1 MKERERTIMNRYQR
15 NITIALIIATFLAAI
30 EVTVISTAMPVI
42 TMDLGG
48 LDLISW
54 VFAIYLLTY
63 AVMTPIFGKLADLFG
78 RKKIF
83 ITGATLF
90 LIGSAL
96 CGLSQS
102 MEQLIL
108 FRALQ
113 GIGAGA
119 LMPMTFTIVGDVFK
133 YEQRAKVQAIIG
145 SIWGIAGIFGPL
157 VGGFFVDYFTWNWI
171 FYINIPFGLVSM
183 FLIGK
188 YLEEKIE
195 KKKRSIDYG
204 GAVTF
209 IVGATALLYA
219 LLSGGNEI
227 AWNDS
232 MMIVLFGI
240 AFVFLLIFIIVQLKV
255 KEPMVPFHLFKNR
268 HLLIVNL
275 SGLLL
280 GAILIGLT
288 AYLPLWVQ
296 GVLLLAATA
305 SGLTLIPM
313 SLGWPLGAFIS
324 GRLIVRI
331 GTKPISLVGV
341 ILIAFG
347 TIALSFITSSTSNV
361 MLVIIMFFI
370 GLGFGLSFTVFT
382 VIVQSSVDWNNRGAA
397 SSSNAFLRTLGQT
410 LGIAVLGAVL
420 NHHIGGHTNNGTN
433 VAPELLAAGLHSVF
447 IILAVIATVCV
458 LLVAVFLPKEKP
470 EYAEEQSS

>member
-1 MKERERTIMNRYQR
+1 MNRYQR

-30 EVTVISTAMPVI
+30 EVTVISTAVPGI
-42 TMDLGG
+42 TRDLGG
-48 LDLISW
+48 IDLISW

-83 ITGATLF
+83 ITGTILF
-90 LIGSAL
+90 LIGSGL
-96 CGLSQS
+96 CGLSQT
-102 MEQLIL
+102 MEQLIM
-108 FRALQ
+108 FRAIQ

-119 LMPMTFTIVGDVFK
+119 LMPMTFTIVGDIFK
-133 YEQRAKVQAIIG
+133 YEQRARVQAIIG

-183 FLIGK
+183 YLIGK

-195 KKKRSIDYG
+195 KRKRSIDFG
-204 GAVTF
+204 GAFTF
-209 IVGATALLYA
+209 IVGTSALLYA
-219 LLSGGNEI
+219 LLSGGTEI

-232 MMIVLFGI
+232 MMFILFAV
-240 AFVFLLIFIIVQLKV
+240 AFAFLFIFAIIQLKV
-255 KEPMVPFHLFKNR
+255 KEPMLPFHLLKNR

-296 GVLLLAATA
+296 GVLLLAATS

-313 SLGWPLGAFIS
+313 SLGWPLGAYVSGKFIVK
-324 GRLIVRI
+324 L
-331 GTKPISLVGV
+331 GTKPISLTGV
-341 ILIAFG
+341 ILIALGSF
-347 TIALSFITSSTSNV
+347 ALTFITGTTPNFILIV
-361 MLVIIMFFI
+361 IMFFI

-382 VIVQSSVDWNNRGAA
+382 VIVQSSVEWNHRGTA

-420 NHHIGGHTNNGTN
+420 NQHIGGHTNNGTD
-433 VAPELLAAGLHSVF
+433 VAPDILAAGLHSVF
-447 IILAVIATVCV
+447 IILAIIATLCV
-458 LLVAVFLPKEKP
+458 ILVASFLPKEKP
-470 EYAEEQSS
+470 EHAESTSSS

>member
-1 MKERERTIMNRYQR
+1 MNQYQR
-15 NITIALIIATFLAAI
+15 NITIALVIATFLAAI

-42 TMDLGG
+42 TKDLGG

-108 FRALQ
+108 FRAIQ

-133 YEQRAKVQAIIG
+133 YEQRAKAQAIIG

-157 VGGFFVDYFTWNWI
+157 VGGFFVDYLTWNWI
-171 FYINIPFGLVSM
+171 FYINIPFGLIAM
-183 FLIGK
+183 YLIWK

-195 KKKRSIDYG
+195 KRKRSIDYG
-204 GAVTF
+204 GAITF
-209 IVGATALLYA
+209 IIGTTALLYA

-227 AWNDS
+227 AWNEPL
-232 MMIVLFGI
+232 MFTLFGI
-240 AFVFLLIFIIVQLKV
+240 AFVFLSIFIIFQLKV
-255 KEPMVPFHLFKNR
+255 TEPMLPFQLFRNR

-296 GVLLLAATA
+296 GVLLLAATS

-313 SLGWPLGAFIS
+313 SLGWPIGAFFS
-324 GRLIVRI
+324 GRFIVKL
-331 GTKPISLVGV
+331 GTKPISLAGV
-341 ILIAFG
+341 ILIALG
-347 TIALSFITSSTSNV
+347 TTALAFISSETSNFL
-361 MLVIIMFFI
+361 LVTIMFFI
-370 GLGFGLSFTVFT
+370 GLGFGLSFTIFT

-397 SSSNAFLRTLGQT
+397 ASSNAFLRTLGQT

-420 NHHIGGHTNNGTN
+420 NQHIGGQTNNGTD
-433 VAPELLAAGLHSVF
+433 VAPEVLGAGLHSVF
-447 IILAVIATVCV
+447 MILAMIAVICV
-458 LLVAVFLPKEKP
+458 ILVATFLPKEQPK
-470 EYAEEQSS
+470 YAQEQSS

>member
-1 MKERERTIMNRYQR
+1 MDRYQR

-42 TMDLGG
+42 TKDLGG

-90 LIGSAL
+90 LVGSAL

-102 MEQLIL
+102 MEQLIAY
-108 FRALQ
+108 RAIQ

-133 YEQRAKVQAIIG
+133 YEDRAKAQAIIG

-171 FYINIPFGLVSM
+171 FYINIPFGLISM
-183 FLIGK
+183 YLIWK

-195 KKKRSIDYG
+195 KRKRKIDYG
-204 GAVTF
+204 GALTF
-209 IVGATALLYA
+209 IIGTTALLYA

-227 AWNDS
+227 AWNDTL
-232 MMIVLFGI
+232 MFGLFAI
-240 AFVFLLIFIIVQLKV
+240 AFVFLFIFIIVQLKV
-255 KEPMVPFHLFKNR
+255 AEPMIPFHLFKNR

-275 SGLLL
+275 SGFLL

-296 GVLLLAATA
+296 GVLLMAATS

-313 SLGWPLGAFIS
+313 SIGWPIGAFFS
-324 GRLIVRI
+324 GRFLVKL
-331 GTKPISLVGV
+331 GTKPLSLAGV
-341 ILIAFG
+341 TLIAFG
-347 TIALSFITSSTSNV
+347 TFALAFINSATSNV
-361 MLVIIMFFI
+361 ILVIIMFII

-382 VIVQSSVDWNNRGAA
+382 VIVQSSVDWNNRGTAA
-397 SSSNAFLRTLGQT
+397 SSNAFLRTLGQT

-420 NHHIGGHTNNGTN
+420 NQHIGGHTNNGTN
-433 VAPELLAAGLHSVF
+433 VAPEILAEGLHSVF
-447 IILAVIATVCV
+447 ILLAIIATICV
-458 LLVAVFLPKEKP
+458 LLVASMLPKEQP
-470 EYAEEQSS
+470 EYAEKQSS

>member
-1 MKERERTIMNRYQR
+1 MDRYQR

-42 TMDLGG
+42 TKDLGG

-90 LIGSAL
+90 LVGSAL

-102 MEQLIL
+102 MEQLIAY
-108 FRALQ
+108 RAIQ

-133 YEQRAKVQAIIG
+133 YEDRAKAQAIIG

-171 FYINIPFGLVSM
+171 FYINIPFGLISM
-183 FLIGK
+183 YLIWK

-195 KKKRSIDYG
+195 KRKRKIDFG
-204 GAVTF
+204 GALTF
-209 IVGATALLYA
+209 IIGTTALLYA

-227 AWNDS
+227 AWNDTL
-232 MMIVLFGI
+232 MFGLFAI
-240 AFVFLLIFIIVQLKV
+240 AFVFLFIFTVVQLKV
-255 KEPMVPFHLFKNR
+255 SEPMIPFHLFKNR

-275 SGLLL
+275 SGFLL

-296 GVLLLAATA
+296 GVLLMAATS

-313 SLGWPLGAFIS
+313 SIGWPIGAFFS
-324 GRLIVRI
+324 GRFIVKL
-331 GTKPISLVGV
+331 GTKPLSLAGV

-347 TIALSFITSSTSNV
+347 TFALAFINSTTSNV
-361 MLVIIMFFI
+361 VLVLIMLII

-382 VIVQSSVDWNNRGAA
+382 VIVQSSVDWNNRGTAA
-397 SSSNAFLRTLGQT
+397 SSNAFLRTLGQT

-420 NHHIGGHTNNGTN
+420 NQHIGGHTNNGTN
-433 VAPELLAAGLHSVF
+433 VAPEILAKGLHSVF
-447 IILAVIATVCV
+447 ILLAIIAIICV
-458 LLVAVFLPKEKP
+458 LLVASLLPKEQP
-470 EYAEEQSS
+470 EFADKHPS

>member
-1 MKERERTIMNRYQR
+1 MSRYQR

-30 EVTVISTAMPVI
+30 EVTVISTAMPGI
-42 TMDLGG
+42 TKDLGG

-83 ITGATLF
+83 ITGASLF

-96 CGLSQS
+96 CGLAQS

-108 FRALQ
+108 FRAVQ
-113 GIGAGA
+113 GVGAGA

-133 YEQRAKVQAIIG
+133 YEERAKVQAIIG
-145 SIWGIAGIFGPL
+145 SIWGIAGVFGPL
-157 VGGFFVDYFTWNWI
+157 VGGFFVDYLTWHWI
-171 FYINIPFGLVSM
+171 FYINIPFGLISM

-188 YLEEKIE
+188 YLEESIE
-195 KKKRSIDYG
+195 KRKRSIDYG
-204 GAVTF
+204 GAITF
-209 IVGATALLYA
+209 IIGTTALLYA

-227 AWNDS
+227 AWNDDI
-232 MMIVLFGI
+232 MFVLFGI
-240 AFVFLLIFIIVQLKV
+240 AFAFLFIFIIIQLRV
-255 KEPMVPFHLFKNR
+255 PEPMIPFLLFKNR

-296 GVLLLAATA
+296 GVLLLAATS

-313 SLGWPLGAFIS
+313 SVGWPLGAFFS
-324 GRLIVRI
+324 GRYIVKLGI
-331 GTKPISLVGV
+331 KPISLAGV
-341 ILIAFG
+341 ILIALG
-347 TIALSFITSSTSNV
+347 TIALAFITSSTAN
-361 MLVIIMFFI
+361 LILIIIMFFI

-382 VIVQSSVDWNNRGAA
+382 VIVQSSVDWSHRGTAA
-397 SSSNAFLRTLGQT
+397 SSNALLRTLGQT
-410 LGIAVLGAVL
+410 LGIAILGAVL
-420 NHHIGGHTNNGTN
+420 NQYIGGHINNGAD
-433 VAPELLAAGLHSVF
+433 VAPEILAAGLHSVF
-447 IILAVIATVCV
+447 IILAIIATLCAF
-458 LLVAVFLPKEKP
+458 LVAGFLPKEQP
-470 EYAEEQSS
+470 EYANKS

>member
-1 MKERERTIMNRYQR
+1 MNRYQR

-42 TMDLGG
+42 TSDLGG

-113 GIGAGA
+113 GVGAGA

-157 VGGFFVDYFTWNWI
+157 VGGFFVDYLTWNWI
-171 FYINIPFGLVSM
+171 FYINIPFGLISM
-183 FLIGK
+183 HLIGK

-195 KKKRSIDYG
+195 KRKRSIDYG
-204 GAVTF
+204 GAITF
-209 IVGATALLYA
+209 IIGASALLYA

-232 MMIVLFGI
+232 IMIVLFGV
-240 AFVFLLIFIIVQLKV
+240 AFVFLFIFIIVQLKV

-324 GRLIVRI
+324 GRIIVRV

-341 ILIAFG
+341 ILIALG
-347 TIALSFITSSTSNV
+347 TFALTFITSTTSNV
-361 MLVIIMFFI
+361 FLVIVMFFI

-397 SSSNAFLRTLGQT
+397 ASSNAFLRTLGQT

-420 NHHIGGHTNNGTN
+420 NQHIGGHTNNGTN

-447 IILAVIATVCV
+447 IILAVIATVCAI
-458 LLVAVFLPKEKP
+458 LVATFLPKEQPK
-470 EYAEEQSS
+470 YAKEQSS

>member
-1 MKERERTIMNRYQR
+1 MDRYQR

-42 TMDLGG
+42 TKDLGG

-90 LIGSAL
+90 LVGSAL

-102 MEQLIL
+102 MEQLIAY
-108 FRALQ
+108 RAIQ

-133 YEQRAKVQAIIG
+133 YEDRAKAQAIIG

-171 FYINIPFGLVSM
+171 FYVNIPFGLVSM
-183 FLIGK
+183 FLIWK

-195 KKKRSIDYG
+195 KRKRKIDYG

-209 IVGATALLYA
+209 IIGTTALLYA

-227 AWNDS
+227 AWNDPL
-232 MMIVLFGI
+232 MFGLFVI
-240 AFVFLLIFIIVQLKV
+240 AFVFLFVFTIVQLKV
-255 KEPMVPFHLFKNR
+255 AEPMIPFQLFKNR

-275 SGLLL
+275 SGFLL

-296 GVLLLAATA
+296 GVLLLAATS

-313 SLGWPLGAFIS
+313 SIGWPIGAFFS
-324 GRLIVRI
+324 GRFIVRL
-331 GTKPISLVGV
+331 GTKPLSLAGV

-347 TIALSFITSSTSNV
+347 TIALAFINSVTSNV
-361 MLVIIMFFI
+361 VLVLIMLII

-382 VIVQSSVDWNNRGAA
+382 VIVQSSVDWNNRGTAA
-397 SSSNAFLRTLGQT
+397 SSNAFLRTLGQT

-420 NHHIGGHTNNGTN
+420 NQHIGGHTNNGTN
-433 VAPELLAAGLHSVF
+433 VAPEILANGLHSVF
-447 IILAVIATVCV
+447 ILLAIIATICV
-458 LLVAVFLPKEKP
+458 LLVASLLPKEQP
-470 EYAEEQSS
+470 EFANKQSS

>member
-1 MKERERTIMNRYQR
+1 MDRYQR
-15 NITIALIIATFLAAI
+15 NIIIALIIATFLAAI

-42 TMDLGG
+42 TKDLGG

-83 ITGATLF
+83 ITGATIF
-90 LIGSAL
+90 LLGSAL

-102 MEQLIL
+102 MEQLIF

-133 YEQRAKVQAIIG
+133 YEQRARAQAIIG
-145 SIWGIAGIFGPL
+145 SIWGVAGIFGPL
-157 VGGFFVDYFTWNWI
+157 VGGFFVDFFTWHWI

-183 FLIGK
+183 YLISK
-188 YLEEKIE
+188 YLKETIE

-204 GAVTF
+204 GAITF
-209 IVGATALLYA
+209 IIGTTALLYA

-227 AWNDS
+227 NWNDS
-232 MMIVLFGI
+232 IMFTLFGT
-240 AFVFLLIFIIVQLKV
+240 AFVFLVVFVMIQLRV
-255 KEPMVPFHLFKNR
+255 TEPMLPFHLFTNR

-280 GAILIGLT
+280 GSILIGLT

-296 GVLLLAATA
+296 GVLLLPATS

-313 SLGWPLGAFIS
+313 SLAWPLGAFFS
-324 GRLIVRI
+324 GRFIVKL
-331 GTKPISLVGV
+331 GTKPISLAGV
-341 ILIAFG
+341 ILIALGSF
-347 TIALSFITSSTSNV
+347 ALTFITELTSN
-361 MLVIIMFFI
+361 LFLIIIMIVI

-397 SSSNAFLRTLGQT
+397 ASSNAFLRTLGQT

-420 NHHIGGHTNNGTN
+420 NQHIGGHTNNGTD
-433 VAPELLAAGLHSVF
+433 VAPDLLAAGLHSVF
-447 IILAVIATVCV
+447 IILAVVATVCV
-458 LLVAVFLPKEKP
+458 LLVASFLPKEQP
-470 EYAEEQSS
+470 DYAKESN

>member
-1 MKERERTIMNRYQR
+1 MNRYQR

-42 TMDLGG
+42 TRELGG
-48 LDLISW
+48 IDLISW

-83 ITGATLF
+83 ITGVTLF
-90 LIGSAL
+90 LLGSAL
-96 CGLSQS
+96 CGFSQS

-113 GIGAGA
+113 GVGAGA

-133 YEQRAKVQAIIG
+133 YEQRAKAQAIIG

-157 VGGFFVDYFTWNWI
+157 VGGFFVDYFTWHWI
-171 FYINIPFGLVSM
+171 FFINIPFGLIAM
-183 FLIGK
+183 YLIWK
-188 YLEEKIE
+188 NLEERIE
-195 KKKRSIDYG
+195 KRKRSIDYG

-209 IVGATALLYA
+209 IIGTTALLYA
-219 LLSGGNEI
+219 LLTGGNEI
-227 AWNDS
+227 AWNDFQ
-232 MMIVLFGI
+232 MIVLFSV
-240 AFVFLLIFIIVQLKV
+240 AFVFLALFIIVQLKV
-255 KEPMVPFHLFKNR
+255 SEPMLPFQLLKNR

-288 AYLPLWVQ
+288 AYLPLWIQ
-296 GVLLLAATA
+296 GVLLLAATS

-313 SLGWPLGAFIS
+313 SIGWPIAAFFS
-324 GRLIVRI
+324 GRFIVKL
-331 GTKPISLVGV
+331 GTKPLSLSGV
-341 ILIAFG
+341 ILIFIG
-347 TIALSFITSSTSNV
+347 TSALAFITSTTPNYI
-361 MLVIIMFFI
+361 LVIIMFII

-382 VIVQSSVDWNNRGAA
+382 VIVQSSVQWHFRGTAA
-397 SSSNAFLRTLGQT
+397 SSNAFLRTLGQT

-420 NHHIGGHTNNGTN
+420 NQHIGGHTNNGTD
-433 VAPELLAAGLHSVF
+433 VAPEILATGLHSVF
-447 IILAVIATVCV
+447 IILAVIALICV
-458 LLVAVFLPKEKP
+458 LLVASFLPKEKP
-470 EYAEEQSS
+470 EYAEDKSST

>member
-1 MKERERTIMNRYQR
+1 MNQYQR
-15 NITIALIIATFLAAI
+15 NITIALVIATFLAAI

-42 TMDLGG
+42 TKDLGG

-83 ITGATLF
+83 ITGASLF

-108 FRALQ
+108 FRAIQ

-133 YEQRAKVQAIIG
+133 YEQRAKAQAIIG

-157 VGGFFVDYFTWNWI
+157 VGGFFVDYLTWNWI
-171 FYINIPFGLVSM
+171 FYINIPFGLIAM
-183 FLIGK
+183 FLIWK
-188 YLEEKIE
+188 NLEEKIE
-195 KKKRSIDYG
+195 KRKRSIDYG
-204 GAVTF
+204 GAITF
-209 IVGATALLYA
+209 IIGTTALLYA

-227 AWNDS
+227 AWNEPL
-232 MMIVLFGI
+232 MFALFGI
-240 AFVFLLIFIIVQLKV
+240 AFVFLTIFIIVQLKV
-255 KEPMVPFHLFKNR
+255 SEPMLPLQLFKNR

-296 GVLLLAATA
+296 GVLLLAATS

-313 SLGWPLGAFIS
+313 SIGWPIGAFFS
-324 GRLIVRI
+324 GRFIVKL
-331 GTKPISLVGV
+331 GTKPISLAGV
-341 ILIAFG
+341 ILIALG
-347 TIALSFITSSTSNV
+347 TTALAFISSETSNFL
-361 MLVIIMFFI
+361 LVTIMFFI
-370 GLGFGLSFTVFT
+370 GLGFGLSFTIFT

-397 SSSNAFLRTLGQT
+397 ASSNAFLRTLGQT

-420 NHHIGGHTNNGTN
+420 NQHIGGQTNNGTD
-433 VAPELLAAGLHSVF
+433 VAPEVLGAGLHSVF
-447 IILAVIATVCV
+447 MILAMIAVICVIIVAT
-458 LLVAVFLPKEKP
+458 FLPKEQPK
-470 EYAEEQSS
+470 YAKEQSN